1 MGMLKELTTFVLFT
15 ATLDKPEADTWIT
28 ELRLNAGVT
37 VAVLDTITN
46 VDIFDILEGGT
57 LCVVGVAV
65 TPITCLLTLC
75 LASFF

>member
-1 MGMLKELTTFVLFT
+1 MGMLKELTTSVLFA
-15 ATLDKPEADTWIT
+15 ATLDKTEADNWIT

-65 TPITCLLTLC
+65 TPITCLLILC